1 MTSVSLLTLTPYKR
15 VPKALAKVTDMANTS
30 KPELK
35 SHQRARDIA
44 ISAEDTRTSTTSNNT
59 TTTTTSMRSLN
70 QTAQERGQRVKATS
84 DQSLHKLFVLSKN
97 PNNLH
102 SPGLI
107 QSIK

>member
-1 MTSVSLLTLTPYKR
+1 MEKGLR
-15 VPKALAKVTDMANTS
+15 VTDGQ
-30 KPELK
+30 K
-35 SHQRARDIA
+35 SDDRLWGVWTFADKHH
-44 ISAEDTRTSTTSNNT
+44 
-59 TTTTTSMRSLN
+59 LN